1 MALEC
6 YKKAFGATELM
17 RLNMPD
23 GKIAHA
29 ELKIGDSMFMISDE
43 NPDWCLSSPQTLG
56 GSPVTLYLYMPDV
69 DEMVQKAVAA
79 GGTIYN
85 EPQDHGFMYAHG
97 YQDLGGH
104 IWELLYR
111 EPSAINPS

>member
-1 MALEC
+1 
-6 YKKAFGATELM
+6 
-17 RLNMPD
+17 
-23 GKIAHA
+23 
-29 ELKIGDSMFMISDE
+29 
-43 NPDWCLSSPQTLG
+43 
-56 GSPVTLYLYMPDV
+56 MPDV
-69 DEMVQKAVAA
+69 DEMVQKAVAV